1 MSSLKFRHFDAQ
13 SAPDFL
19 ALARPLAV
27 QDVIRNNQMLLGLL
41 RIERDGVDAKFMAC
55 AVEESGEAVLML
67 VSLTP
72 ADHLLISHPVHS
84 EHAAVLI
91 QGLEDNVGLS
101 LFQGRFLT
109 LEAGD
114 AETLK
119 RIWPAIGKGGEGKK
133 LESMVGYSVS
143 KPLPPSYPARDSRV
157 SFLSDAGHLS
167 VLHDWHLQFIKETGV
182 PAPQDPFTM
191 FDKLLKDPGIRK
203 AVLFTEDGTPMSMA
217 FHRKVAHPLVPRI
230 GMVYTPPEFRNRGA
244 STRLMSSL
252 VREILEEDGVSAAM
266 LMADPHAS
274 AWRVYE
280 KVGFTKCGDFS
291 MFQIG

>member
-1 MSSLKFRHFDAQ
+1 MASGGERRRRKETGKYCGILSLKGLFPNTAQ
-13 SAPDFL
+13 ITMGPIL
-19 ALARPLAV
+19 
-27 QDVIRNNQMLLGLL
+27 I
-41 RIERDGVDAKFMAC
+41 
-55 AVEESGEAVLML
+55 
-67 VSLTP
+67 TP
-72 ADHLLISHPVHS
+72 P
-84 EHAAVLI
+84 
-91 QGLEDNVGLS
+91 Q
-101 LFQGRFLT
+101 
-109 LEAGD
+109 
-114 AETLK
+114 
-119 RIWPAIGKGGEGKK
+119 
-133 LESMVGYSVS
+133 
-143 KPLPPSYPARDSRV
+143 PLPPSYPARDSRV

-182 PAPQDPFTM
+182 PAPPDPFAM

-252 VREILEEDGVSAAM
+252 VREILEEDGVSATM